1 MGTRYD
7 HRTPNLGVQLL
18 IAPPLRIT
26 TEFMPDNLLKT
37 AYGIVVVLVLTASA
51 AFGHG
56 DTEKP
61 LFVASDGIDA
71 GSCDD
76 VATPCQSIGFAL
88 GRAGKGAQIRVA
100 AGNYEIRNPEDLF
113 HIVSGVVDV
122 SGGFARERGFTPSGD
137 GVSVLAGV
145 PHEYRDLLQG
155 RGFRVIAD
163 RKAIENSGMARAGE
177 MMALHG
183 QLKLGL
189 AAAPC
194 ENGNANGLACSGV
207 DLLSHLAFA
216 DISRRPAASNDI
228 WGFTD
233 LNTLR
238 EYAII
243 GFNSGTAIIDVSDSE
258 NPIEI
263 GFIDGQNASWR
274 DIKVYQV
281 FEPTSRRWNAYAYV
295 TTDGSSDGL
304 FVIDMTGLPHS
315 VRKASYTSDFF
326 SAHNVYL
333 AGTDFSTG
341 IQLTGSTPHLI
352 IAGSNLGNGQYR
364 AYSLDDPLSPLFA
377 GAAASPDYMHD
388 AASLV
393 VRDSRKDSQCVN
405 ASESCTVLLDFNE
418 SSIDI
423 WDFTIPS
430 NPSRLSQVPYS
441 NSAYTHS
448 GWASEDGQ
456 YMYVHDE
463 LDEQRFGLPTTLRV
477 FSLANLTAPVQVG
490 AWSGSTTAI
499 DHNGFVRGNRYYM
512 SNYSRGL
519 TVLDLTNPAAP
530 VAVGQLDTY
539 PFTDSG
545 NFAGAWG
552 AYPYFLSGSIAI
564 SDIESGLYLAAD
576 RTRDVAQGNLQFL
589 ATTAG
594 AEEGQQVQLQVVRNG
609 GSTGD
614 ISVAY
619 EILAATGADDDVA
632 VHGGALGWTA
642 GDTDSKTIN
651 VPLVNDGVAEGMEHM
666 LVRLVSPEGGA
677 TLGDANYANIYISDP
692 GATPEISY
700 FSDSISVTERGF
712 SHALV
717 VLRRNSSA
725 IGAATVDYSITGGSA
740 TPGTDFIGSTSGTIS
755 WADGDASPKTLS
767 YQIVDDGV
775 SESTETFEISLANSA
790 GAAIAGSAITRVTIE
805 NGTGTNSAPNAIA
818 GASRTVSSG
827 APVTLDGSQS
837 NDADG
842 DGLTYS
848 WTQTSGTTVTLN
860 GTDTVSADFR
870 APAVTSDT
878 MLQFRLSVSD
888 PSGLT
893 DTANVTITVLGPN
906 STGGN
911 TASGGGGGSPSWPLM
926 LLLLAAGLLHSSRKG
941 DA

>member
-1 MGTRYD
+1 M
-7 HRTPNLGVQLL
+7 
-18 IAPPLRIT
+18 
-26 TEFMPDNLLKT
+26 
-37 AYGIVVVLVLTASA
+37 LTAGL

-56 DTEKP
+56 DTQKP

-71 GSCDD
+71 GGCDD
-76 VATPCQSIGFAL
+76 AATPCQSIGFAL

-100 AGNYEIRNPEDLF
+100 AGTYAIKNPEDLF

-122 SGGFARERGFTPSGD
+122 SGGFTREREFSPSND
-137 GVSVLAGV
+137 GVSVLTGV

-183 QLKLGL
+183 QLKMGL

-194 ENGNANGLACSGV
+194 ENGSANGLACSGV
-207 DLLSHLAFA
+207 DLLSHMAFA

-233 LNTLR
+233 LNTHR

-243 GFNSGTAIIDVSDSE
+243 GFNSGTAVIDVSDSQ
-258 NPIEI
+258 NPIEV

-281 FEPTSRRWNAYAYV
+281 YDPAGERWNAYAYV

-315 VRKASYTSDFF
+315 VRKANYSSDFF

-333 AGTDFSTG
+333 AGADFSTG
-341 IQLTGSTPHLI
+341 IPLTGTAPHLI

-364 AYSLDDPLSPLFA
+364 AYSLADPLSPLFA
-377 GAAASPDYMHD
+377 GGAASPDYMHD
-388 AASLV
+388 AASLI
-393 VRDSRKDSQCVN
+393 VRDTRKDSQCVN

-423 WDFTIPS
+423 WDFTTPS
-430 NPSRLSQVPYS
+430 SPSRLSQVPYS

-456 YMYVHDE
+456 YMFVHDE

-490 AWSGSTTAI
+490 SWSGSTTAI

-519 TVLDLTNPAAP
+519 TILDLTNPAAP

-545 NFAGAWG
+545 SFAGAWG
-552 AYPYFLSGSIAI
+552 AYPYFPSGSIAI

-576 RTRDVAQGNLQFL
+576 RTRDVVQGTLQFS
-589 ATTAG
+589 ATTAA
-594 AEEGQQVQLQVVRNG
+594 AEEGQQAQLLVARVG
-609 GSTGD
+609 GSTGNV
-614 ISVAY
+614 SVAF
-619 EILAATGADDDVA
+619 EILAATAADDDVSA
-632 VHGGALGWTA
+632 QSGALSWNA
-642 GDTDSKTIN
+642 GDAEDKIIN
-651 VPLVNDGVAEGMEHM
+651 VPLVNDGVAEGLEQV

-677 TLGDANYANIYISDP
+677 TLGDANYASIFIGDP
-692 GATPEISY
+692 GASSEISY
-700 FSDSISVTERGF
+700 FSDAIGVTERGF
-712 SHALV
+712 GHALI
-717 VLRRNSSA
+717 VLHRKGSA
-725 IGAATVDYSITGGSA
+725 NGSAAVDYSITGGSA
-740 TPGTDFIGSTSGTIS
+740 TPGTDFNGSTSGTIN
-755 WADGDASPKTLS
+755 WTDGDASPKVLA
-767 YQIVDDGV
+767 YQIIDDGV
-775 SESTETFEISLANSA
+775 SESTETFELALTNSI
-790 GAAIAGSAITRVTIE
+790 GAAIAGSAIARVTIE

-818 GASRTVSSG
+818 GTSRTVSSG
-827 APVTLDGSQS
+827 ASVTLDGSQS

-842 DGLTYS
+842 DSLTYL
-848 WTQTSGTTVTLN
+848 WTQTSGTSVTLN
-860 GTDTVSADFR
+860 GSATVSADFA
-870 APAVTSDT
+870 APTVTSDT

-888 PSGLT
+888 SSGLS
-893 DTANVTITVLGPN
+893 DTANVAITVLGPN
-906 STGGN
+906 STNGSAAN
-911 TASGGGGGSPSWPLM
+911 GGGGGSPSWLV
-926 LLLLAAGLLHSSRKG
+926 LLFLLAAGLARASRKG
-941 DA
+941 YVG